1 MRSLLVDTNVL
12 ISFIERGDG
21 KLADVLSKYD
31 ELIVSPVVLGEY
43 RAGISA
49 TKKGRESQA
58 ALEQFLET
66 DSVREVE
73 MTGKTSVYYAKVFQ
87 DLKAKGK
94 PIPVND
100 MWIAASALERGVE
113 LCSFDDHFS
122 DIAMLQFV
130 KLSSAC

>member
-12 ISFIERGDG
+12 ITFIEKGDDELG
-21 KLADVLSKYD
+21 KVLSKYD
-31 ELIVSPVVLGEY
+31 ELVVSPIILGEY

-73 MTGKTSVYYAKVFQ
+73 MTGKTSIYYAKIFQ

-94 PIPVND
+94 PIPTND
-100 MWIAASALERGVE
+100 MWIAATALERGLE

-122 DIAMLQFV
+122 NVAMLQFV
-130 KLSSAC
+130 KL

>member
-1 MRSLLVDTNVL
+1 MRGLLVDTNVL
-12 ISFIERGDG
+12 ISFIEKGDG
-21 KLADVLSKYD
+21 ALVDLLSKYD
-31 ELIVSPVVLGEY
+31 ELIISPVVLGEY

-58 ALEQFLET
+58 ALEQFLEA

-73 MTGKTSVYYAKVFQ
+73 MTGKTSVYYAKIFQ

-94 PIPVND
+94 PIPTND
-100 MWIAASALERGVE
+100 IWIAATALERGLE

-122 DIAMLQFV
+122 SIAMLQFV
-130 KLSSAC
+130 KP